1 MTGMNVVQIDT
12 PEFKARALHIG
23 ELPAVKVMMMMN
35 EKQPAQQLQLLLDT
49 IKSALID
56 QNQVQI
62 LEGLSF
68 DQLLAVAKQYVDL
81 KPTMTDLSEF

>member
-81 KPTMTDLSEF
+81 KPKMTDLSEF

>member
-35 EKQPAQQLQLLLDT
+35 EREPARQLQLLLDT
-49 IKSALID
+49 IKAALID
-56 QNQVQI
+56 QSQI
-62 LEGLSF
+62 QTLEGLSF
-68 DQLLAVAKQYVDL
+68 DQLLNVAKQYVEL